1 MYTGFFKYNI
11 ERWLSSDIVYKVFK
25 LLGYERTSIDTL
37 TLEARD
43 YENRVSAM
51 GFELFLAHTQLY
63 VLKSDEYLS
72 PKYSMEN
79 ILEGW
84 LNTSGSG
91 ETIRDWLATNRS
103 TITEKSDFKS
113 SPSHTNVTGEA
124 MRSWSKSVTIEPEP
138 LHYDEHGYT
147 MVKHSVKHP
156 PNSSRQHD
164 SSASSGFPSLRTSN
178 FSDCQLYGDSDHSV
192 SPPPR
197 SGSKSDYSDESAMV
211 RKPLSFTNKLHEFE
225 HGCEFEK
232 RKDATHPKEYV
243 VSRGGNSISENSRLN
258 ENIGNGVTYI
268 QAGKERVGEIF
279 ALRKKH
285 YKQSLQNRDY
295 ESRKIGNDFT
305 TSTGMFGEEVKFE
318 DDLENRSTD
327 GIQPSPII
335 LLNSSAPSNPTN
347 NFGEMGSS
355 FSCYVCNKPPAYGC
369 VVCDKLLCEECFK
382 STQKPPCCE
391 NADKFYS
398 VI

>member
-84 LNTSGSG
+84 LNTTGSG

-147 MVKHSVKHP
+147 MVKHSVKYP

-164 SSASSGFPSLRTSN
+164 NSASSGFPSLRTSKV
-178 FSDCQLYGDSDHSV
+178 SDFQLYGDSDHTV

-197 SGSKSDYSDESAMV
+197 SGGKSDYSDESAMV
-211 RKPLSFTNKLHEFE
+211 RKPLSFTNPLHEFE
-225 HGCEFEK
+225 HGCEFDLEK
-232 RKDATHPKEYV
+232 RKDATSPKEYV
-243 VSRGGNSISENSRLN
+243 VSRGGNSIRENSRLN
-258 ENIGNGVTYI
+258 ENIGNGVSYF
-268 QAGKERVGEIF
+268 QARKERVGQIL
-279 ALRKKH
+279 ASRAKQ
-285 YKQSLQNRDY
+285 YQQSLQNRDY

-305 TSTGMFGEEVKFE
+305 TSTGMYGEEVKFE

-335 LLNSSAPSNPTN
+335 NSSAPSNPTN
-347 NFGEMGSS
+347 NFREMGSS
-355 FSCYVCNKPPAYGC
+355 CSCYVCGKRPAFTC
-369 VVCDKLLCEECFK
+369 EACAKLFCEECFK
-382 STQKPPCCE
+382 STQKPCCE

-398 VI
+398 II